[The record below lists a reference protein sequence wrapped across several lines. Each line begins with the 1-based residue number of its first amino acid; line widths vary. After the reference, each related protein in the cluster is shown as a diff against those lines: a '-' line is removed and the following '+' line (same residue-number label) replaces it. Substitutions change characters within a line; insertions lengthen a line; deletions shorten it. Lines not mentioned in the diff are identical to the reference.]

1 MSRVFHQ
8 IVGCCCKHFTAQ
20 LAGAEKLC
28 IIEFA
33 TIISETAKLTFLEFS
48 RARFQCRKFYKK
60 INLSTSVKL
69 GYRPGAHFF
78 CRVTGVGRG
87 GEKDTHIKVT
97 GMLVV
102 SLRDRNGYLDVS
114 LTFRFLFLGI
124 QFVQNRLHD
133 LGRKLMSKPY

>member
-1 MSRVFHQ
+1 M
-8 IVGCCCKHFTAQ
+8 
-20 LAGAEKLC
+20 
-28 IIEFA
+28 
-33 TIISETAKLTFLEFS
+33 
-48 RARFQCRKFYKK
+48 
-60 INLSTSVKL
+60 
-69 GYRPGAHFF
+69 
-78 CRVTGVGRG
+78 GRG